1 MTLSHSCNRT
11 VKNKVNLDL
20 DSVNFFGNSGGLT
33 SLDAYPYTSGKTG
46 VSGSCVSTGYT
57 NDPNVAPKSFTD
69 VATGSVTALQSAVS
83 QQPVSIAIQANQV
96 AFQSYSSGVLTGRC
110 GNRLDHGVLLVGYGT
125 DAATGLDFWKVKNS
139 WGTSWGE
146 SGYIRIQRSSADL
159 CGILDAPSYPNL

>member
-1 MTLSHSCNRT
+1 M
-11 VKNKVNLDL
+11 
-20 DSVNFFGNSGGLT
+20 DSVNFFFGNSGGLT

-146 SGYIRIQRSSADL
+146 AGYIRIQRSSADL